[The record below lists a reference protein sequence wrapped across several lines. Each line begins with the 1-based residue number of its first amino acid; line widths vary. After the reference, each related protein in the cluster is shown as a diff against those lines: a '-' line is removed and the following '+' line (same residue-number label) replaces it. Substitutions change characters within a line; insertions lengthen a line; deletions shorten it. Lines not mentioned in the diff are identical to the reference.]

1 MFTITFPTR
10 YLAALLPLAA
20 TKDVRKYLN
29 GIGLGRNHLTAT
41 TGQYGGAIYLGPD
54 SDSPHLCLPHKAV
67 KFYLQKIKAAK
78 AGDGDTTLEY
88 NEETKDARLYCGAAT
103 ESFKIEETTAVDL
116 LRVVPDN
123 DRPTG
128 HAQFPWYQLELFEKA
143 AVALGATKK
152 ASACQAVLM
161 PRGPLD
167 SARILLPVEPR
178 FEGVISPIKP
188 EEYASVYKAEE

>member
-1 MFTITFPTR
+1 MFTISFPTR

-88 NEETKDARLYCGAAT
+88 NEETKDARLYCSAAT
-103 ESFKIEETTAVDL
+103 ESFKVEETTTVDL
-116 LRVVPDN
+116 LRAVPDN
-123 DRPTG
+123 DRPAG
-128 HAQFPWYQLELFEKA
+128 HAQFPWHQLVLFEKA
-143 AVALGATKK
+143 ADALGAGKSSVCK
-152 ASACQAVLM
+152 AVLM
-161 PRGPLD
+161 PRGPQD
-167 SARILLPVEPR
+167 SARILLPVEPK
-178 FEGVISPIKP
+178 FQGVISPIKP
-188 EEYASVYKAEE
+188 EEYASVYKAEK